1 MIHADVFVGI
11 DPGFKGAVV
20 AIDRQSRVLFQHTTP
35 TFDLKKGSS
44 RQDYA
49 VSEMVRILRSG
60 DLADVSPDR
69 VVVVLEKVSSRPKE
83 GSSSA
88 FAFGRGYG
96 LWEGIASA
104 LAYKLVTPAPNQ
116 WSKIMLRDCGGGDN
130 ASIVCAGRLL
140 PQLKLILPRCRVPHD
155 GLADAGCLALYG
167 LSQHGQV

>member
-1 MIHADVFVGI
+1 MIFADVFVGI

-35 TFDLKKGSS
+35 TFALKKGST

-49 VSEMVRILRSG
+49 VSEMVRILKEGTST
-60 DLADVSPDR
+60 ASTDR

-104 LAYKLVTPAPNQ
+104 FGFKLVTPAPNQ

-140 PQLKLILPRCRVPHD
+140 PALKMILPRCRVPHD

>member
-1 MIHADVFVGI
+1 MIPAQVFVGI

-35 TFDLKKGSS
+35 TFDIKAGSS
-44 RQDYA
+44 RKDYA
-49 VSEMVRILRSG
+49 VAEMVRILRDG
-60 DLADVSPDR
+60 LAGITPDDC
-69 VVVVLEKVSSRPKE
+69 VVVLEKVSSRPKE

-96 LWEGIASA
+96 LWEGIVSA
-104 LAYKLVTPAPNQ
+104 LSCKLVTPSPNQ
-116 WSKIMLRDCGGGDN
+116 WSKIMLRDCGGGEN

-140 PQLKLILPRCRVPHD
+140 PALKMILPRCRVPHD

-167 LSQHGQV
+167 LSQHGQR